1 MKGTSGRGWWMGAL
15 GLFAILLVLWVAAA
29 VRLSAAAAAP
39 SDLMTSLRSRLT
51 ANYAPDPG
59 ESTVR
64 SLRLTIFQEVLRDLG
79 MSSDDAAGQSQEM
92 AELMK
97 SPVPTATARDFQGAK
112 PFTATPT
119 VTPVPTET
127 PTPTATN
134 TRTPRPTATVTKT
147 PEPATST
154 PEPPTSTPSVGDT
167 DPPSVTSY
175 SFTPTI
181 TGSGCTAD
189 LDISADIY
197 DAPMSS
203 GISGVQVK
211 YKMPPYVT
219 SYTYL
224 GNLSYCSGGIQG
236 DGSWQGCYDGVV
248 PFAEISSG
256 SCMNP
261 GPTDFQIEIYV
272 KPIDNLGQHTY
283 NYVGTFT
290 LPYTCDD

>member
-1 MKGTSGRGWWMGAL
+1 MSGPSGRRWWIGAL
-15 GLFAILLVLWVAAA
+15 GLFLFLLVLWIAAA

-59 ESTVR
+59 GSTVR
-64 SLRLTIFQEVLRDLG
+64 SLRLTIFQEVMRDLG
-79 MSSDDAAGQSQEM
+79 MSSDEAAGESQEM
-92 AELMK
+92 EARMQG
-97 SPVPTATARDFQGAK
+97 PVPTATARDFMGAK

-119 VTPVPTET
+119 ATPVPTET
-127 PTPTATN
+127 PIPTATPTN
-134 TRTPRPTATVTKT
+134 TPRPRPTKT
-147 PEPATST
+147 PVPTK
-154 PEPPTSTPSVGDT
+154 PPPVPTDTPSAGDT
-167 DPPSVTSY
+167 DPPVVISY
-175 SFTPTI
+175 TFTPTI

-189 LDISADIY
+189 LDISADIK
-197 DAPMSS
+197 DPPMSS